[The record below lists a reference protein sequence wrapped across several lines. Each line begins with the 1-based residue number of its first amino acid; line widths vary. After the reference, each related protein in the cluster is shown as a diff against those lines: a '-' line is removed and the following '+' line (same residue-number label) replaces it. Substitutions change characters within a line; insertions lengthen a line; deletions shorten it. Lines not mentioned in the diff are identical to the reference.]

1 VGCFSFFANK
11 NMTTGEGGM
20 LTTNSDELMEKFRLL
35 RSHGMT
41 SLTLDRHRGR
51 AFSYDVIEL
60 GYNYRLDEM
69 RSALGL
75 VQLEKLHEWNEKRRN
90 LVCKYRSLLQNIPH
104 IRLPFEAINVTDSA
118 CHIMPILLDEDINRQ
133 RVMSSLRERGVQTS
147 IHYPAIHTFSYYRD
161 LYPIMSLPISEGI
174 AAQELTLP
182 LFPTM
187 EEEQVENV
195 VNALRASVEFENASM
210 SNFVSG

>member
-1 VGCFSFFANK
+1 
-11 NMTTGEGGM
+11 
-20 LTTNSDELMEKFRLL
+20 
-35 RSHGMT
+35 
-41 SLTLDRHRGR
+41 
-51 AFSYDVIEL
+51 
-60 GYNYRLDEM
+60 
-69 RSALGL
+69 
-75 VQLEKLHEWNEKRRN
+75 
-90 LVCKYRSLLQNIPH
+90 
-104 IRLPFEAINVTDSA
+104 
-118 CHIMPILLDEDINRQ
+118 
-133 RVMSSLRERGVQTS
+133 MSSLRERGVQTS

-195 VNALRASVEFENASM
+195 VNAQRASVEFENASM